1 MLGNCKDLNL
11 DFLLF
16 DNQRG
21 GDLMEVHIRKEPPQ
35 EGLVLEPGKIGF
47 DLGIFTKKM
56 PTNYSVSHIDQK
68 KKLTTV
74 SKRTN
79 SSHF

>member
-1 MLGNCKDLNL
+1 
-11 DFLLF
+11 
-16 DNQRG
+16 
-21 GDLMEVHIRKEPPQ
+21 MEVHIRKEPPQ

-68 KKLTTV
+68 KK
-74 SKRTN
+74 KKKTN
-79 SSHF
+79 NSQ